1 MTRLS
6 GALLVAGLLALDQF
20 TKYLVETSL
29 PMQEKIDVLPFLAL
43 YRTFNTGIAF
53 SFLSGMD
60 DLALSLLTLAITG
73 FVLYLWARSDSTQ
86 RFAQF
91 GYALVIGGALG
102 NLIDRLRLGHVV
114 DFILFHTPNWSF
126 AVFNLADSFITIGA
140 MLIILQELFDLRGN
154 RAGNA

>member
-1 MTRLS
+1 MTRLL

-20 TKYLVETSL
+20 TKYLVETGL
-29 PMQEKIDVLPFLAL
+29 PMQVKIDVLPFLAL

-73 FVLYLWARSDSTQ
+73 FVLYLWARSGSSQ

-114 DFILFHTPNWSF
+114 DFILFHTPDWSF

-140 MLIILQELFDLRGN
+140 MLIILQEIIDLRGN
-154 RAGNA
+154 RGGNA